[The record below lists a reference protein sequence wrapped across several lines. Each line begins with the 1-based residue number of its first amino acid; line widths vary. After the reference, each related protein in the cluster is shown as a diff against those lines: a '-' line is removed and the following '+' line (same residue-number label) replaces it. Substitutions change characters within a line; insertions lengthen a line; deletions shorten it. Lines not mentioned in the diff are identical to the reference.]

1 MAKEEIVAKT
11 IVDDEYGTTKSNQSA
26 NWTDFESVLDMFE
39 MKRNEKNY
47 EWLSDVFLPELP
59 SMILTDAS
67 NWANQYFQSRD
78 FVDVYLEGDEPENKA
93 NSRAVKKLI
102 NKTLNNRELCY
113 FQKYMRMRLI
123 NAMAGYVYLK
133 CWWEFDEESVVD
145 GYEEK
150 PSSVDTFGV
159 AMLDETLQTPAM
171 EQVPVYVKKVLKD
184 RFNFDVIDPRNVFTD
199 NKYVYSIQ
207 EKDWIIIRSE
217 MSYDEIA
224 GSAKSNGY
232 VNVKNLLDL
241 KLADETD
248 ASKET
253 YNKGEEQQKVTTAT
267 SIKYFDVLE
276 RFGKFWCVVK
286 KRNDNGVPVQV
297 EIGLDESGK
306 PLPKAELLETI
317 ITVAVCG
324 NTKQL
329 IRFQATPFLDK
340 DNKPFRPLIRG
351 LCYIHPTKDTGLSSG
366 KYLKESQIAINDTF
380 NMSQDRVKLATLPT
394 LKGRRYSIEDNSS
407 VYIEPEHVIMLDDPE
422 HDLTELKFSDDI
434 GGALN
439 QIGMLQSG
447 MQKLEAIFPT
457 TMGELPGKAS
467 TTATAIS
474 GSEQRG
480 NARSNYK
487 SLTFEYTCLVE
498 LYNMLITMTN
508 RFMKP
513 ETALKIMGEDAYSFD
528 PRPDYSFVPV
538 SSNIEM
544 EHNKYQKIKMI
555 DQLIGRLVN
564 VPNPKIPML
573 INKLVSM
580 AFEYL
585 GQEYQDFAKVLLD
598 ENTPPP
604 MEEGQGGKP
613 AQMSNIPDQPMSNQ
627 NGMAQSGGE
636 EMAREMSGGI

>member
-1 MAKEEIVAKT
+1 MTKEEIVAKT
-11 IVDDEYGTTKSNQSA
+11 IVDNEYATAKSNQSA
-26 NWTDFESVLDMFE
+26 NWIDFESVLDMFE
-39 MKRNEKNY
+39 MKRTEKNY

-102 NKTLNNRELCY
+102 NKTLNNKELCY
-113 FQKYMRMRLI
+113 YQKYMRMRLI

-133 CWWEFDEESVVD
+133 CWWEFAEEDVVS
-145 GYEEK
+145 GYEDRALD
-150 PSSVDTFGV
+150 VDIEGNPMMDGSPQEAAT
-159 AMLDETLQTPAM
+159 
-171 EQVPVYVKKVLKD
+171 EQVPVYTKKILKD
-184 RFNFDVIDPRNVFTD
+184 RFNFDVIDPRNVYTD

-207 EKDWIIIRSE
+207 EKDWIIVRSE

-224 GSAKSNGY
+224 ASAKSNGY
-232 VNVKNLLDL
+232 INVKKLLEL
-241 KLADETD
+241 KAETETET
-248 ASKET
+248 SKET
-253 YNKGEEQQKVTTAT
+253 YNKDEEQEKVDTPT

-286 KRNDNGVPVQV
+286 KRNDSGVPVKV
-297 EIGLDESGK
+297 EIGLDEAGK
-306 PLPKAELLETI
+306 PLPKAELLEMI

-329 IRFQATPFLDK
+329 IRFQASPFLDK

-394 LKGRRYSIEDNSS
+394 LKGRRYSIEDNST
-407 VYIEPEHVIMLDDPE
+407 VYIEPEHVIMLDDPKN
-422 HDLTELKFSDDI
+422 DLEELKFSDDI

-447 MQKLEAIFPT
+447 MQKVEAIFPT

-487 SLTFEYTCLVE
+487 SLTFEYTCLIE

-528 PRPDYSFVPV
+528 PRSDYSFVPV

-564 VPNPKIPML
+564 VPNPKTPML

-585 GQEYQDFAKVLLD
+585 GQEYQDFSKLLLD
-598 ENTPPP
+598 ENVPPP
-604 MEEGQGGKP
+604 MEEGQGNGG
-613 AQMSNIPDQPMSNQ
+613 QVSNMPDQPMSNQ
-627 NGMAQSGGE
+627 NGVPQSGGE
-636 EMAREMSGGI
+636 EMAREMSGGM